1 MKIFSKITAATM
13 SLMLVATTMTACGA
27 KDKLTFAQTMDEVSN
42 INNAISE
49 VTFKMN
55 SDESETVDG
64 YFKMHATDKDVSLEE
79 IKFNDGTE
87 VNITK
92 PMAYVDNVAYVN
104 LESVWNVVDKIL
116 TVEHGGEGSANTLDE
131 LLEQYNVDIKKS
143 DIGWVAVPVDFYSE
157 ETYSKAE
164 VLEDTFVE
172 LFKKTI
178 ESSETTVEEQEDGSY
193 KIEIKDAESIKK
205 ILTTFKTQLS
215 ENKENLITQYTDVVS
230 SVDTTKAI
238 DSMTGI
244 IIETVEAIGK
254 EMEQELTEEDIAS
267 IKDSI
272 TTSIDQE
279 SIEAQMES
287 IKTEMNSQFDTIL
300 TSIDDAIAQVEE
312 AETIPTITYIIST
325 TVEKG
330 KVTSVHQEISIVEE
344 GTKNNVNIVVDT
356 KTTEEPVVKPEAS
369 KTLPELASFV
379 FSKLKEAGVITDDM
393 FSMTGDE
400 PMMGLDPV
408 MGDEPMMGEGDF
420 GEPMMGEEDF
430 DESMLDEGNFDF

>member
-1 MKIFSKITAATM
+1 MVHPLSAENEIEEYLNNSESKI
-13 SLMLVATTMTACGA
+13 LFV
-27 KDKLTFAQTMDEVSN
+27 
-42 INNAISE
+42 
-49 VTFKMN
+49 
-55 SDESETVDG
+55 
-64 YFKMHATDKDVSLEE
+64 
-79 IKFNDGTE
+79 
-87 VNITK
+87 
-92 PMAYVDNVAYVN
+92 
-104 LESVWNVVDKIL
+104 
-116 TVEHGGEGSANTLDE
+116 LD
-131 LLEQYNVDIKKS
+131 LC
-143 DIGWVAVPVDFYSE
+143 
-157 ETYSKAE
+157 YSK
-164 VLEDTFVE
+164 VRN
-172 LFKKTI
+172 I
-178 ESSETTVEEQEDGSY
+178 
-193 KIEIKDAESIKK
+193 I
-205 ILTTFKTQLS
+205 
-215 ENKENLITQYTDVVS
+215 
-230 SVDTTKAI
+230 DTTKAI

-254 EMEQELTEEDIAS
+254 EMEQELTEEDIES

-356 KTTEEPVVKPEAS
+356 KTTEEPVVKPDAS

-408 MGDEPMMGEGDF
+408 IGDEPMMGEGDF

-430 DESMLDEGNFDF
+430 DESMLGEGNFDF